1 MNNWDDLASAGRDRY
16 QTLLDEA
23 AEARLARR
31 VAGARPTFHRR
42 VAAALTVLEL
52 RPVPAAE
59 AVPADATR

>member
-1 MNNWDDLASAGRDRY
+1 MNNWDELASAGRDRY

-31 VAGARPTFHRR
+31 AAAPRPTFRRR
-42 VAAALTVLEL
+42 VAAALTVLAL

>member
-1 MNNWDDLASAGRDRY
+1 MNNWDELAAAGRDRR

-31 VAGARPTFHRR
+31 AAGPRPTFRGR
-42 VAAALTVLEL
+42 VAAALTALSL
-52 RPVPAAE
+52 RSAPAAE

>member
-1 MNNWDDLASAGRDRY
+1 MTYFDELAAAGRDRH

-31 VAGARPTFHRR
+31 VAGARPTFRRR
-42 VAAALTVLEL
+42 VAAALTVLAL

>member
-1 MNNWDDLASAGRDRY
+1 MNNWYDLASAGQDRY

-31 VAGARPTFHRR
+31 AAAPRPTFRGR
-42 VAAALTVLEL
+42 VAAALTALSL
-52 RPVPAAE
+52 RAAPAAE